1 MLFTRELPGGGFV
14 AIESVPGADGVHRA
28 RISVERRRDP
38 ERRLG
43 HTPPVIASAEGASSE
58 AIFEELYRIAI
69 DNVEVS
75 RGIIR
80 WQAGRRRSGGAS

>member
-1 MLFTRELPGGGFV
+1 VLFTRELPGGGFV

-28 RISVERRRDP
+28 RISVERRTDP

-43 HTPPVIASAEGASSE
+43 HTPPVIASAEGESSE
-58 AIFEELYRIAI
+58 AIFEELYKIAI
-69 DNVEVS
+69 DNVAVS

-80 WQAGRRRSGGAS
+80 WQAGRRRSGDAN